1 MSVKKLV
8 TLATLSIASVGVT
21 SAALAGGPGY
31 VSALSSSYSG
41 VYLESNLGYA
51 YRPWRKNATI
61 PVGNVAK
68 QIGVLKNSSRGN
80 GGFTVGT
87 DLGYQFNQYFAVEG
101 GWYYLPKLRF
111 TTIHHAPRTISYT
124 IKSGMAYAALKGIAP
139 VYENTYVFGK
149 LGVAYTYNQA
159 NPGIPTAKVPVTLV
173 SRSDFWNP
181 LLAAGVQ
188 YYFTPNWSA
197 NTQYTFI
204 PGCRHNSRRFA
215 VPATNLFTV
224 GLSYKFLM

>member
-31 VSALSSSYSG
+31 VSATNYAG
-41 VYLESNLGYA
+41 VYLEGNLGYA
-51 YRPWRKNATI
+51 YRPWRKNAVI
-61 PVGNVAK
+61 PVNSVVK
-68 QIGVLKNSSRGN
+68 QIEVLKNSSRGN
-80 GGFTVGT
+80 GGFAVGT

-111 TTIHHAPRTISYT
+111 TTTHHASQAVSYK
-124 IKSGMAYAALKGIAP
+124 IKSGITYAALKGVAP

-149 LGVAYTYNQA
+149 LGVAYTYNRA
-159 NPGIPTAKVPVTLV
+159 NPGIPTTKTPVTLS

-188 YYFTPNWSA
+188 YCFTPNWSA
-197 NTQYTFI
+197 NTQYTFV
-204 PGCRHNSRRFA
+204 PGCRHNARHFA
-215 VPATNLFTV
+215 VPAANLFTV
-224 GLSYKFLM
+224 GLNYKFLM